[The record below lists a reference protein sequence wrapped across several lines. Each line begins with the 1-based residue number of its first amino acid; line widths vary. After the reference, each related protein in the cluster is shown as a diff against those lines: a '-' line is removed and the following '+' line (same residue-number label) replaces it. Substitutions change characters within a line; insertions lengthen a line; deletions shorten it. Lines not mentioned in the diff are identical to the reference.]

1 MRILVATDGSIGADA
16 AMKWLESFPL
26 PENAAVEVISAS
38 GLPFA
43 AEAVIPKGWRQLL
56 AESERV
62 VDQARAQL
70 AKRWTTV
77 AGRTLDG
84 DARDAIIAA
93 AKQGKADLIVVGA
106 RGLGAVASFLLGSV
120 SLAVSRDAPCAVL
133 VCHGRAR
140 PVRKVII
147 AHDGSPD
154 ARTAVD
160 FCCQLPFA
168 ADATVYLVGVVEP
181 APYPA
186 TAPEVIE
193 PELRGLLRD
202 IENEKRS
209 KLTSALDEAAAILR
223 RHVRAVDIVMPKS
236 MAAAM
241 ILEAARAH
249 DGNLIVVGARG
260 HGGLKRMA
268 LGSVSE
274 SVLHQAKC
282 PVLVVRQ
289 PRMLDR
295 HTAIAIESV
304 S

>member
-1 MRILVATDGSIGADA
+1 MRILVATDGSTGADA
-16 AMKWLESFPL
+16 AIKWLGSFPL
-26 PENAAVEVISAS
+26 PENAAVEVITAS
-38 GLPFA
+38 GLPFT
-43 AEAVIPKGWRQLL
+43 AEAVIVKGWRQLL
-56 AESERV
+56 AETERV

-77 AGRTLDG
+77 AGRTRDG

-93 AKQGKADLIVVGA
+93 AKQDKADLIVLGA

-120 SLAVSRDAPCAVL
+120 SLAISRDAPCPVL

-140 PVRKVII
+140 SVRKVII
-147 AHDGSPD
+147 AYDGSPD
-154 ARTAVD
+154 ARTAVN
-160 FCCQLPFA
+160 FFSQLPFT
-168 ADATVYLVGVVEP
+168 ADVAVYLVGVVEP
-181 APYPA
+181 LPYPA
-186 TAPEVIE
+186 TVPEVIE

-209 KLTSALDEAAAILR
+209 KLASALGEAAALLR
-223 RHVRAVDIVMPKS
+223 RHVRAVDIVMPKGV
-236 MAAAM
+236 AAAM

-249 DGNLIVVGARG
+249 DGDLIVVGARG
-260 HGGLKRMA
+260 LGALKRIA

-289 PRMLDR
+289 R
-295 HTAIAIESV
+295 A
-304 S
+304 

>member
-16 AMKWLESFPL
+16 AMKWLGSFPL

-43 AEAVIPKGWRQLL
+43 AEAMIAKGWRQLL

-62 VDQARAQL
+62 VDQARARL
-70 AKRWTTV
+70 AERWTTV
-77 AGRTLDG
+77 AARTLDG

-93 AKQGKADLIVVGA
+93 AKQGKADLIVLGA

-120 SLAVSRDAPCAVL
+120 SLAVGRDAPCPVL

-147 AHDGSPD
+147 AHDGSPN

-160 FCCQLPFA
+160 FFCQLPFA
-168 ADATVYLVGVVEP
+168 ADIAVSLVGVVEP

-186 TAPEVIE
+186 TAPEVVE

-209 KLTSALDEAAAILR
+209 RLMSALDEAAAILR
-223 RHVRAVDIVMPKS
+223 RHVRAVDIVMPKGT
-236 MAAAM
+236 AAAM

-249 DGNLIVVGARG
+249 DGDLIVVGARG

-289 PRMLDR
+289 
-295 HTAIAIESV
+295 HA
-304 S
+304 